1 MSCRA
6 CCSTGLCSWCRQ
18 KQAVGSRNWSLH
30 GQMDEAGSGKPN
42 GAVATSGAPHP
53 SKLWRKHVCRMKQTH
68 TEKQEE
74 SVRLQRAKPRV
85 PETRL
90 HFASWPWSP
99 WTAGINA
106 ANPPFPK
113 QTSCRGL
120 SARLQAGQGS
130 SLRLSNSWIHRKAWI
145 HKEAFSATEY

>member
-1 MSCRA
+1 MRGRA

-30 GQMDEAGSGKPN
+30 GQMGEAGSGKPN

-74 SVRLQRAKPRV
+74 SVQAPEGKASGPRDQAALCLLALESLDCWYRCSKPSFPEANQLQRSVSKTTGRP
-85 PETRL
+85 
-90 HFASWPWSP
+90 
-99 WTAGINA
+99 GQQ
-106 ANPPFPK
+106 PPP
-113 QTSCRGL
+113 QQLLDSQESL
-120 SARLQAGQGS
+120 DSQGS
-130 SLRLSNSWIHRKAWI
+130 LLSH
-145 HKEAFSATEY
+145 